1 MKNTIK
7 EDLLD
12 IVGLLQDGPR
22 PWEHIPEQ
30 ERNFDAGVSLTEAP
44 LRIKSRVKLEG
55 TWYNIM
61 E

>member
-12 IVGLLQDGPR
+12 IVALLHDGPR

-44 LRIKSRVKLEG
+44 LKIKERIKLDGQWFNVVE
-55 TWYNIM
+55 
-61 E
+61 

>member
-1 MKNTIK
+1 MKTIK

-12 IVGLLQDGPR
+12 IVSLLQDGPR

-30 ERNFDAGVSLTEAP
+30 ERNFDAGVSMEREP
-44 LRIKSRVKLEG
+44 LRKKG
-55 TWYNIM
+55 TVQLDGKWYDIV